1 MKLVFEKPS
10 VTDYLSLRSRV
21 GTGEKNSERARIAI
35 ENSLLTV
42 CIYVESL
49 LVGFGRIIGDG
60 GITYIIGDIMVD
72 KNYQRRGY
80 ANEIMKAIDDYL
92 NEHTHEDSYV
102 CLIAVSPADK
112 LYNRYKFEYLPEN
125 KGGMVRNQRNII

>member
-1 MKLVFEKPS
+1 MKLVFEKPCIKE
-10 VTDYLSLRSRV
+10 YLSLRDRA
-21 GTGEKNSERARIAI
+21 GTGEKDYNRAKIAI

-42 CIYVESL
+42 CIYVESI

-72 KNYQRRGY
+72 KNHQRKGY
-80 ANEIMKAIDDYL
+80 ANEIMKAIDNYL
-92 NEHTHEDSYV
+92 NENTHEDSYV
-102 CLIAVSPADK
+102 CLIAVSPADQ

-125 KGGMVRNQRNII
+125 KGGMVRNQRI